1 MEIKDKVS
9 IIVPVY
15 KTLPYIKKCVSSLTS
30 QTYKNLEIILVDDGS
45 PDGSGVLCD
54 ELAKED
60 DRILV
65 LHQSNKGVSAA
76 RNHGLAVATGEWIAF
91 CDSDDQYEQ
100 PFVEKMLSC
109 AYENK
114 ADFVVCNYKIL
125 NSYGMVANNNRLKN
139 LSNSKKSM
147 IALGPVASGVHL
159 IKHSLFIKANVQ
171 YPVDRK
177 VSEELPVIPVLVKYA
192 EKIAVL
198 DEPLYIYVQRGDG
211 TSASNTLYG
220 IEDSKAC
227 WEEMNSLLGR
237 EYVQESEYHA
247 IYTFLYGGVLQ
258 MCRAK
263 KTSVEI
269 KQMVETFEKQFPSYR
284 SNPYM
289 KQMGKV
295 KVLLL
300 QLAHL
305 HWFIMVKVMA
315 WGHRKLIN

>member
-15 KTLPYIKKCVSSLTS
+15 KTLPYIKKCVSSLTD

-45 PDGSGVLCD
+45 PDGSGTLCD

-60 DRILV
+60 ERILV
-65 LHQSNKGVSAA
+65 LHQPNKGVSAA
-76 RNHGLAVATGEWIAF
+76 RNHGLTIATGEWIAF
-91 CDSDDQYEQ
+91 CDSDDQYEK

-125 NSYGMVANNNRLKN
+125 NSYGVVVNNRLKN
-139 LSNSKKSM
+139 LGDSKKNM
-147 IALGPVASGVHL
+147 IALGPVTSGTHL
-159 IKHSLFIKANVQ
+159 IKYSLFTKANVQ
-171 YPVDRK
+171 YPVGRK

-198 DEPLYIYVQRGDG
+198 NEPLYIYVQRGDG

-220 IEDSKAC
+220 MEDSKAC
-227 WEEMNSLLGR
+227 WEEMNSLLGK
-237 EYVQESEYHA
+237 EYMQESEYHA

-263 KTSVEI
+263 KTSTEI
-269 KQMVETFEKQFPSYR
+269 KRMVKTFEKQFPSYR

-289 KQMGKV
+289 KEMGKV
-295 KVLLL
+295 KVFFL
-300 QLAHL
+300 QLVHL
-305 HWFIMVKVMA
+305 HWFTMVKGMA
-315 WGHRKLIN
+315 WAHRKLIN